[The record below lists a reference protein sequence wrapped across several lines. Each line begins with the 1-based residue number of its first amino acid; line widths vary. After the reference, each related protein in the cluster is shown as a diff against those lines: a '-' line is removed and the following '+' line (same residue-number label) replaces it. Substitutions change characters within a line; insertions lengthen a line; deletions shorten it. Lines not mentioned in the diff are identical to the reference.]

1 MTDTS
6 RSENRTDG
14 PAGAANGPDRT
25 GLVRAA
31 ALIALCGNLVLA
43 VAKIVTGL
51 ATGSLAV
58 LGDGIDSSTDVLI
71 AVMTLAVGFIINQ
84 PSDKEHPFGHRR
96 AETIATVVLAFI
108 IMFAGT
114 QLFTSALGQLRAGT
128 ALEAPSTVALAVTA
142 FSIFGKLFLA
152 LSQYR
157 LGKKS
162 GSAMILANAKNMT
175 NDIIIS
181 ASVFVGLGSSILFRL
196 PFLDALTALLVSL
209 WVMKSA
215 VGIFKEQN
223 MELMDGNADDALYQS
238 LFDAVKS
245 VPGAGNPHRARIRK
259 MASTWDIDLDIEV
272 DGKKTVRE
280 AHEISERVAD
290 AIRAQIPDV
299 YDIMLHVEPAG
310 SGEHAEQ
317 FGLSEK
323 DLK

>member
-1 MTDTS
+1 MTDTGGTNPS
-6 RSENRTDG
+6 DE
-14 PAGAANGPDRT
+14 RT
-25 GLVRAA
+25 GIVRTA

-43 VAKIVTGL
+43 LAKIVTGL

-71 AVMTLAVGFIINQ
+71 AVMTLAVGFIISQ
-84 PSDKEHPFGHRR
+84 PSDKEHPYGHRR
-96 AETIATVVLAFI
+96 AETIATVVLAFV

-114 QLFTSALGQLRAGT
+114 QLFESAFRQLKEGT
-128 ALEAPSTVALAVTA
+128 AREAPGLLALAVTA
-142 FSIFGKLFLA
+142 FSIIGKLLLA
-152 LSQYR
+152 FSQYR

-181 ASVFVGLGSSILFRL
+181 TSVFVGLGSSILFKM

-223 MELMDGNADDALYQS
+223 MELMDGNADDALYRA
-238 LFDAVKS
+238 LFDAVTS

-259 MASTWDIDLDIEV
+259 MASAWDIDLDIEV
-272 DGKKTVRE
+272 EGSMSVRE
-280 AHEISERVAD
+280 AHEISERVAE
-290 AIRAQIPDV
+290 AVRARIPDV
-299 YDIMLHVEPAG
+299 YDIMVHVEPAG
-310 SGEHAEQ
+310 SGEHDEQ

-323 DLK
+323 DLKKD